1 MTAERLATL
10 IQDVIAIAPLFQT
23 PGALG
28 ELENAVTV
36 IRRAGESAD
45 DNLKDLEAAIHGLAK
60 IRNGLVHARAP
71 VQTPAYSLDEE
82 D

>member
-1 MTAERLATL
+1 M
-10 IQDVIAIAPLFQT
+10 IAIAPLFQT

-28 ELENAVTV
+28 QLEDAVAD
-36 IRRAGESAD
+36 IQKAGENSGHD
-45 DNLKDLEAAIHGLAK
+45 LKSLDAAINGLAK

-71 VQTPAYSLDEE
+71 AQTPAYSLDDE